1 VTEQLNDEDL
11 HRKAARASLA
21 TRAFL
26 LFVGISLALLL
37 LVTAVIVGQ
46 IRHQQ
51 GQSYGTLQSANAAAR
66 SAQETGEPCF
76 ERSQR
81 HTASAVSSI
90 NRVVILAAACAV
102 GRTGTV
108 AEIQTQIQAC
118 VINGLARQSARGNR

>member
-1 VTEQLNDEDL
+1 MTEHLNDQDL

-21 TRAFL
+21 TRAFF
-26 LFVGISLALLL
+26 LFVGIALALLL
-37 LVTAVIVGQ
+37 LVTAIIVGQ

-51 GQSYGTLQSANAAAR
+51 VQSYGTLQSANAAAR
-66 SAQETGEPCF
+66 SAQETGDAIHSCVTPGEPCF

-108 AEIQTQIQAC
+108 T
-118 VINGLARQSARGNR
+118 